1 MLSNV
6 AKEYHDEA
14 GELRALFEKQLKE
27 LYWAE
32 QVMAARLPYLS
43 ESCFSKDLVS
53 ALIEHTEETKVH
65 ILRLEKIFKIA
76 GINAEA
82 LQYEALH
89 SLFKETDDLIDNTR
103 RGVVRDAGLISVLQK
118 IKHYEIACYG
128 TMRAHAIALREED
141 AITLLEMTLQE
152 EKTVDMALSAI
163 AESYINIE
171 AADKEV

>member
-6 AKEYHDEA
+6 AKAHHDEA

-32 QVMAARLPYLS
+32 QVMAARLPDIA
-43 ESCFSKDLVS
+43 ESCTSNDLVT
-53 ALIEHTEETKVH
+53 ALNTHIENTKIHV
-65 ILRLEKIFKIA
+65 LRLEKIFKVA

-82 LQYEALH
+82 IRYEALH
-89 SLFKETDDLIDNTR
+89 CLFTEVDNLIDATKS
-103 RGVVRDAGLISVLQK
+103 GVVRDAGLISVLQK

-128 TMRAHAIALREED
+128 TMKAHAIALREED
-141 AITLLEMTLQE
+141 AVTLLETTLQE
-152 EKTVDMALSAI
+152 EKDIDMVLSSI
-163 AESYINIE
+163 AESHINTE